1 MRDLSDFL
9 GSPGH
14 AQSPPRGG
22 ERRALRSVGRRAP
35 RSQSPESAEGAE
47 AGDCGEAG
55 ETVLAGD
62 FGEAGV
68 FGEAV
73 VRGDFGET
81 GAVGE
86 TGVLAEYG
94 VVGETA
100 VRAET
105 GVSVVVAE
113 PAGVAVGEAAG
124 VALGLA
130 ASLGAPLGVPSSWT
144 ESHSGPSPLPAAK
157 GPTPSAALPPTPI
170 TPRDPTTSH
179 VVRLGSFIFVLPRA
193 CAQMSSSYDTAD
205 R

>member
-1 MRDLSDFL
+1 MRRQGEVDERSLRL
-9 GSPGH
+9 
-14 AQSPPRGG
+14 PRESRTCAEPAARG

-47 AGDCGEAG
+47 AGDW
-55 ETVLAGD
+55 
-62 FGEAGV
+62 
-68 FGEAV
+68 
-73 VRGDFGET
+73 
-81 GAVGE
+81 GE
-86 TGVLAEYG
+86 TGVLAEYV

-100 VRAET
+100 VRTET
-105 GVSVVVAE
+105 GVTVVVAE
-113 PAGVAVGEAAG
+113 PSRVAVGEAAG

-193 CAQMSSSYDTAD
+193 CAQMSSSYDTAS